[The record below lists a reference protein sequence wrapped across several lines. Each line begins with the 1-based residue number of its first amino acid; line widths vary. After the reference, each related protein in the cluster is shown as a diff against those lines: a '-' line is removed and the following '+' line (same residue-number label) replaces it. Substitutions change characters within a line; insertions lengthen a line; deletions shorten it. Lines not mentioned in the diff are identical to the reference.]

1 MQMGVK
7 MGKKQILVV
16 DDEQGIRDIIK
27 EYLVLEDY
35 EVLEADDG
43 VDGLNK
49 FKNHDISMVI
59 LDVMIPKM
67 DGWKV
72 CREIRLTS
80 KVPIIMLTERGE
92 EYDKLFGFELGV
104 DNYIVKPFSPKELLA
119 RIKAIFIRS
128 NITSKE
134 PAKQNRMQIG
144 EIIIDFDAR
153 SVYREKE
160 SVNMTPK
167 EYDLF
172 LFFVKNQRKVFSREQ
187 LLNQVWGYDFLGDV
201 RTVDTHV
208 KMLRESLGNNRK
220 WIKTA
225 WGIGYQFDSEGIE

>member
-1 MQMGVK
+1 

-104 DNYIVKPFSPKELLA
+104 DDYIVKPFSPKELLA

-144 EIIIDFDAR
+144 EILIDFDAR

-160 SVNMTPK
+160 SVSMTPK

>member
-1 MQMGVK
+1 MD
-7 MGKKQILVV
+7 KKQILVV